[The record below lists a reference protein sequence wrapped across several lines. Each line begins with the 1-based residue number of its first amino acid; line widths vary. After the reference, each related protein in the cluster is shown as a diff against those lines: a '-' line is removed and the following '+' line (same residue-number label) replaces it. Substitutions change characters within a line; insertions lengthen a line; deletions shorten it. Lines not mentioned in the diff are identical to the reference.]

1 MNDTDWLQRLSLEAQ
16 HLYELLSAGR
26 LFLLVLL
33 VLAAI
38 VMGRVLRKGAHLL
51 WRLGLDPEHRL
62 APLGT
67 LIQVLFAVA
76 IALSTFGL
84 FVRTAPLASFVLL
97 VALSPLLILL
107 VQRPGRN
114 AMAGL
119 TILFRRNFIEGDHI
133 VLEGGQRGVVR
144 QIGLTS
150 TVARTDAGGRLVI
163 PNARLLD
170 VVLVVNRRQAGVP
183 LVLRFPVDGRPS
195 EATLAQ
201 VKRIGILS
209 PFRAGDSIVGVSY
222 IVPEQELEITVRLP
236 RSQAEDGAKRELSK
250 KISEL
255 IAGAT
260 S

>member
-1 MNDTDWLQRLSLEAQ
+1 MNESDWMQGLSLEAQ
-16 HLYELLSAGR
+16 HLYGLLSAGR
-26 LFLLVLL
+26 LLLLVVL
-33 VLAAI
+33 VLTAI

-67 LIQVLFAVA
+67 LAQVLFAVVVG
-76 IALSTFGL
+76 LSTFGL

-97 VALSPLLILL
+97 VALSPLLVLL
-107 VQRPGRN
+107 VHRPGRN
-114 AMAGL
+114 AFAGL

-183 LVLRFPVDGRPS
+183 LVLRFPVEGRPN
-195 EATLAQ
+195 EAILAQ
-201 VKRIGILS
+201 VKRVGILS

-222 IVPEQELEITVRLP
+222 IASDQELEVTVRLP
-236 RSQAEDGAKRELSK
+236 RLQAEDGAKRELST
-250 KISEL
+250 KIADLLRASN
-255 IAGAT
+255 
-260 S
+260 